1 MKKRYL
7 WLVRRAYR
15 TLRHKRLRHRA
26 WWRKLT
32 KPLFERR
39 LWMPCRDSVAV
50 GTAIGM
56 FFAVMPMPMQSV
68 AAALIAVRARANV
81 PFAIGACFLSNPIT
95 NGPIWI
101 AQLYIGNFILRH
113 LPASIPSELLS
124 LDVNLPGVGPANVG
138 SFIVGSI
145 VSGVLLALLAFPLV
159 HLFSA
164 IMPHHLPVLKGRLKA
179 SRNPELPRT
188 DAS

>member
-68 AAALIAVRARANV
+68 AAALIDTHADAAAVWLATHLLFRRWGALADGLRCELETAVRFPDAALAALAAGLRESPWTKEGIAASFKPV
-81 PFAIGACFLSNPIT
+81 LAAHGLKMPQLAIPVRLLVFGMPQTPSVDAC
-95 NGPIWI
+95 
-101 AQLYIGNFILRH
+101 
-113 LPASIPSELLS
+113 
-124 LDVNLPGVGPANVG
+124 
-138 SFIVGSI
+138 
-145 VSGVLLALLAFPLV
+145 LALMPREQVLSRL
-159 HLFSA
+159 SA
-164 IMPHHLPVLKGRLKA
+164 
-179 SRNPELPRT
+179 
-188 DAS
+188 